1 VAQIKTE
8 REKLMSRAST
18 TAMNRL
24 RKKYYEDYRAFY
36 LEELAKIGI
45 TIREYASAKTLAS
58 LKEEIKRLE
67 SLLAEKEAR

>member
-1 VAQIKTE
+1 MAQIKTE